1 MIRETS
7 TADLLPPLA
16 PLLAS
21 LLVVLASLPAVEAL
35 RLRLA
40 PSVGG
45 VRRSFQPQASRGL
58 VPQRRAL
65 LGHRLDE
72 PRPPL
77 FLGETPAGFPRPLLA
92 VRRLKARP
100 S

>member
-1 MIRETS
+1 MIRETIA
-7 TADLLPPLA
+7 ADLLAPLA

-58 VPQRRAL
+58 VPSAGLSWATGSTSPDPLSSSARR
-65 LGHRLDE
+65 
-72 PRPPL
+72 PRASPVRSLPS
-77 FLGETPAGFPRPLLA
+77 AG
-92 VRRLKARP
+92 
-100 S
+100 